1 MHVFEKNIKDLD
13 LIIPDLATPV
23 ANYVPYKIIEKL
35 VYVSGQA
42 PVKDNQIA
50 FTGKVGLD
58 ISEEDGIKAAELCC
72 INIIAALKN
81 ALKNDWERLQRAIQ
95 AIQDDKASV
104 TIWTKRKDLNKWLIL
119 TKKIDAV
126 NEIINERQ
134 NEII

>member
-1 MHVFEKNIKDLD
+1 M
-13 LIIPDLATPV
+13 
-23 ANYVPYKIIEKL
+23 KIL
-35 VYVSGQA
+35 
-42 PVKDNQIA
+42 
-50 FTGKVGLD
+50 
-58 ISEEDGIKAAELCC
+58 EEYSLS
-72 INIIAALKN
+72 
-81 ALKNDWERLQRAIQ
+81 KNDWERLQRAIQ

>member
-1 MHVFEKNIKDLD
+1 M
-13 LIIPDLATPV
+13 
-23 ANYVPYKIIEKL
+23 KIL
-35 VYVSGQA
+35 
-42 PVKDNQIA
+42 
-50 FTGKVGLD
+50 
-58 ISEEDGIKAAELCC
+58 EEYSLS
-72 INIIAALKN
+72 
-81 ALKNDWERLQRAIQ
+81 KNDWERLQSAIQ